1 MNTSYIISPIAA
13 MLLTH
18 ILIFVFRKIA
28 LKINLVDKPNHRKVH
43 NDAVP
48 LIGGVSIFVA
58 TSLVLLMAIDSSIAQ
73 YKTIVVSSLILLII
87 GVIDDRFDLRAI
99 LKLGIQL
106 MIAHFLFVQGIKIES
121 FFGLF
126 GIYELAPWFQYVLT
140 ISIITGV
147 VNAFNLMDGIDGLAA
162 GIAILGFIVLT
173 ILSIITDQQMM
184 TLIFLT
190 FIGSLLMFLKF
201 NLSKDKKIFMGDAGS
216 TFIGFVIVVS
226 CLQLI
231 QSAHNSQYLYTII
244 LAVVAILSVPVLD
257 ALRVFIGRMKSGK
270 SPFHADRTHLHHLV
284 IGLGLK
290 HIKATISIII
300 FSFAIVIVGCSFFSY
315 IGFTLSVGAMFLL
328 FYLVTKALTFNT
340 KLNHWKTFIKEIE

>member
-1 MNTSYIISPIAA
+1 

-18 ILIFVFRKIA
+18 ILIFAFRKIA

-43 NDAVP
+43 SDAVP

-58 TSLVLLMAIDSSIAQ
+58 TSLVLLMSFDSTIAQ
-73 YKTIVVSSLILLII
+73 HKTIFVSSLILVII

-106 MIAHFLFVQGIKIES
+106 IIAHFLFVQGIKIES

-126 GIYELAPWFQYVLT
+126 GIYELAPWLQYVLT

-162 GIAILGFIVLT
+162 GIAILGFKVLT
-173 ILSIITDQQMM
+173 IFSIIADQPMM
-184 TLIFLT
+184 TLTFLT
-190 FIGSLLMFLKF
+190 FIGSLLIFLKS
-201 NLSKDKKIFMGDAGS
+201 NLSKDNKIFMGDAGS
-216 TFIGFVIVVS
+216 TFIGLIIVVS

-231 QSAHNSQYLYTII
+231 QYAHSSQYLFTII
-244 LAVVAILSVPVLD
+244 LAAVAVLLVPVLD
-257 ALRVFIGRMKSGK
+257 ALRVFRGRMKSGK

-290 HIKATISIII
+290 HIKATIFIIVFSI
-300 FSFAIVIVGCSFFSY
+300 SIVIVGYSVFSFL
-315 IGFTLSVGAMFLL
+315 GFTLSVVAMFLL
-328 FYLVTKALTFNT
+328 FYLVTKVLTFNSR
-340 KLNHWKTFIKEIE
+340 LNHWKNQILQAEKN